1 MKKVAL
7 YLATGF
13 EEIEALATVDI
24 LRRGDIEVDV
34 VSIEETLEVVGSHKI
49 KVFAD
54 KLIKDINLEDYQM
67 IVLPGGMPGTLNLND
82 SEILK
87 TQILEFYKDK
97 KYIGAI
103 CAAPMILGKMKLLVG
118 KEATCYP
125 GVEDNL
131 EGATY
136 RSDLDVIVAENIIT
150 SRGAGTA
157 MKFGLKLVELLK
169 GKEVSDKLTK
179 SLLV

>member
-34 VSIEETLEVVGSHKI
+34 VSIEETLEIVGSHKI

-87 TQILEFYKDK
+87 TQILEFYKNK

-131 EGATY
+131 EGAIY

-157 MKFGLKLVELLK
+157 MKFGLKLVELLE

>member
-87 TQILEFYKDK
+87 TQILEFYKNK

-131 EGATY
+131 EGAIY

-157 MKFGLKLVELLK
+157 MKFGLKLVELLE